1 MSLQSPGHPSNGNY
15 CLMDGDEWWTP
26 SERTP
31 PAPTI
36 SLLHKII
43 GFSILKGT
51 AEARRVTIVYLNFP
65 RQKLITHFL
74 PIYNRNL

>member
-1 MSLQSPGHPSNGNY
+1 MVDPLGTY
-15 CLMDGDEWWTP
+15 
-26 SERTP
+26 P

-74 PIYNRNL
+74 PTIEIFNLIHIVYLSVPTDN